1 MKKKINFTAIIAV
14 TMVAMSVFVLGSCNA
29 DDDNEHFEYGTLA
42 KGVMTRGA
50 ETPPQP
56 KLEVISDT
64 TTNSYIIELH
74 SDCPEI
80 SKGKYIA
87 QINTMIY
94 YKDNIPTINLLSY
107 NVDISSCKDVLQVPD
122 STELNVELFRISNV
136 SLINDE
142 NPHDRYYLYASGINE
157 VGVTYSGKLEGVIF
171 LAK

>member
-1 MKKKINFTAIIAV
+1 MKSKINFTAIIAV
-14 TMVAMSVFVLGSCNA
+14 AMIAMSVLVLGSCNA
-29 DDDNEHFEYGTLA
+29 DDDDYNFEYGTLA

-107 NVDISSCKDVLQVPD
+107 KPQEFVKNLIIFKRIIIYIYDTRKLCPS
-122 STELNVELFRISNV
+122 FRRK
-136 SLINDE
+136 E
-142 NPHDRYYLYASGINE
+142 RKK
-157 VGVTYSGKLEGVIF
+157 TC
-171 LAK
+171 